1 MTENINPNFDA
12 DIEQLK
18 ALMQVMDEIT
28 AKRVPLIDTSNL
40 VTSRNIRNL
49 ENWVSE
55 YTFDDGDL
63 VQDLKAA
70 IIELKYLTSVIKDLR
85 ERIDELNR
93 QIENLQADGQMM
105 SDRLR
110 RGNN

>member
-1 MTENINPNFDA
+1 
-12 DIEQLK
+12 
-18 ALMQVMDEIT
+18 
-28 AKRVPLIDTSNL
+28 
-40 VTSRNIRNL
+40 
-49 ENWVSE
+49 
-55 YTFDDGDL
+55 

-105 SDRLR
+105 ADRLR
-110 RGNN
+110 RGQ